1 MNLTHF
7 HLLLNH
13 LPILGSLFG
22 ILILFAGYVFKEL
35 PVRKT
40 GLGIFIFA
48 AIMAIPAYFTG
59 KPAENAIKNLPDVAK
74 GMIER
79 HETIAAIA
87 LGCIIALGL
96 LSAVVFYLM
105 IRRKGKTKMLMTCI
119 LILSFITFGL
129 MAWTAKTGGQIRH
142 SEIRPA
148 DFPASLMI
156 STEEDE

>member
-13 LPILGSLFG
+13 LPILGSFFG
-22 ILILFAGYVFKEL
+22 ILIFLSGYVFKEL
-35 PVRKT
+35 PVRKA

-59 KPAENAIKNLPDVAK
+59 KPAENAIKNLPDIAK

-79 HETIAAIA
+79 HETVAVVA
-87 LGCIIALGL
+87 LGCILALGM
-96 LSAVVFYLM
+96 LSAVVFYL
-105 IRRKGKTKMLMTCI
+105 ITCKKGKTKILMTSI
-119 LILSFITFGL
+119 LILSLITFGL
-129 MAWTAKTGGQIRH
+129 MAWTARTGGQIRH